1 MLRAGL
7 GSAATPVTEKTLKRK
22 VENQSANRALLWFVV
37 NLCLAVF
44 FFLEMTFSST
54 SDYFDL
60 SHPSVWYVK
69 CAFTVL
75 FTFNSLVDLWRYV
88 IPTLQG
94 MRHPIALS
102 PVEKDMLGVGDNAI
116 GFKMSRHR
124 IASAPANL
132 YGSHHH
138 TPPLSSSP
146 CSVKPPSHYLYPATP
161 TSAASPGG
169 SPSLMGAYGSPK
181 LTPNSAYKGQYS
193 PGASPSSQGS
203 FLSINGHSFNQTP
216 GSTPHTPAV
225 SSSVLFR
232 DTSGSGGSLL
242 RPRHKSSPVARH
254 SPLVTPET
262 VISDEASLRSYLSSY
277 DEKEKRNM
285 LGMPDQSPNSSPS
298 FWAYNRSAADFNY
311 LLGKYQYQLAS
322 RSPQSPATGRGKDDQ
337 DYPATYGAEEAW
349 DKLEVDRETLDRW
362 IANLRQWLSQT
373 VLVPIIKEI
382 DNVNKKLQRLGHG
395 DLQIGDTSISAL
407 RQVAILKS
415 QHVPSLNV
423 LLSYL
428 DISSNQEYIIQRY
441 RDLARG
447 GYICEFRWDQG
458 GEYKGR
464 KWQKDLPTDCVLVL
478 HALCTYLDSCL
489 PPHPKHPD
497 GKIFT
502 DQYFMKTP
510 DKPDLKRENLL
521 LFHSKI
527 NPPHYKVILGDDT
540 WDLPKGRNNM
550 FQAILLFLRHIKTK
564 ENGMLGR
571 VNLGLSGVNIL
582 WVIDS

>member
-7 GSAATPVTEKTLKRK
+7 GSSATATPVTEKTLKRK
-22 VENQSANRALLWFVV
+22 TENQLANRALLWFAI
-37 NLCLAVF
+37 NFILAVF

-54 SDYFDL
+54 IDFFEL
-60 SHPSVWYVK
+60 SHPSIWYVT

-102 PVEKDMLGVGDNAI
+102 PVEKSMLGVQDNAV
-116 GFKMSRHR
+116 GFKLSRQR

-132 YGSHHH
+132 YSSHQS
-138 TPPLSSSP
+138 PSSSSP
-146 CSVKPPSHYLYPATP
+146 SVKPPSHYLYSNT
-161 TSAASPGG
+161 TTGSPGA
-169 SPSLMGAYGSPK
+169 SPSLMGAYGTPR

-203 FLSINGHSFNQTP
+203 FISMTGHSFNQTP

-232 DTSGSGGSLL
+232 DTSGSGGSHL
-242 RPRHKSSPVARH
+242 RPRHKSSPIRH
-254 SPLVTPET
+254 SPLMTPDT
-262 VISDEASLRSYLSSY
+262 VISDEAALRSYLSSY
-277 DEKEKRNM
+277 EEKEKKNM

-298 FWAYNRSAADFNY
+298 FWAYNRSAADFTY

-349 DKLEVDRETLDRW
+349 EKLEVDRETLDRW

-373 VLVPIIKEI
+373 VLAPIVKEI
-382 DNVNKKLQRLGHG
+382 DNVNKTLHRLGHG

-502 DQYFMKTP
+502 DQYFMKMP
-510 DKPDLKRENLL
+510 DKPDLKKENLL
-521 LFHSKI
+521 LFQSKI

-540 WDLPKGRNNM
+540 WDLPKGRNNL
-550 FQAILLFLRHIKTK
+550 FQAILLFLHHIKTK